1 MKYIKF
7 LLLGTLFGVV
17 LVKAEVVSW
26 YRIQEMFRF
35 QGFHMYGVIGSAVL
49 LGIVVTTFI
58 KWKKLKT
65 FQGEQIKI
73 EPKDFS
79 IARYLYGGIL
89 FGLGW
94 ALTGACP
101 GPVYILIG
109 YGFTVFIPVLLS
121 AILGT
126 FVYGLVRKKLPH

>member
-58 KWKKLKT
+58 KRKKLKT

-126 FVYGLVRKKLPH
+126 FAYGLVRKKLPH

>member
-7 LLLGTLFGVV
+7 LLLGVLFGIV

-26 YRIQEMFRF
+26 FRIHEMFRF
-35 QGFHMYGVIGSAVL
+35 QSFHMFGVIGTAVL
-49 LGIVVTTFI
+49 LGIGVIALI
-58 KWKKLKT
+58 KRAKLKA
-65 FQGEQIKI
+65 FDGEQIAI
-73 EPKDFS
+73 EAKDFS
-79 IARYLYGGIL
+79 ISRYLYGGIL

-101 GPVYILIG
+101 GPIYILIG